1 MDWFE
6 IESPLLRARITARGA
21 GLVGLWRAGWAQSL
35 VLGTEDPGVLLAAHP
50 FAGTVVGPV
59 ANRIGGARVTIAG
72 RSYDLPANVGRNT
85 LHSGPEGLH
94 ARDWSVTEHSMEALT
109 LICDLPDGAC
119 GLPGNRRV
127 TAQFAVQG
135 ETLTVDLSATSDAD
149 TVMNL
154 ALHPYWTMTAGDTLQ
169 GHRLWLAA
177 ERFLSMTEDLLPSGE
192 TKRLSA
198 LGLIPHHPAPIGD
211 VPLDHNICL
220 APAPRPGAMFAARLD
235 GGASGPRLHLRTT
248 APGLQ
253 VYDGRDLPRVGR
265 IGPYA
270 GLALEPQMWP
280 DAPNH
285 HGFPSILLKAGAPW
299 RQTSA
304 YRVELR

>member
-21 GLVGLWRAGWAQSL
+21 GLVGLWRKGWETSL
-35 VLGTEDPGVLLAAHP
+35 VLGTEEPADLLAAHP

-59 ANRIGGARVTIAG
+59 ANRIGGARMSIAG
-72 RSYDLPANVGRNT
+72 RTHDLPANVAPNT
-85 LHSGPEGLH
+85 LHSGPDGLH
-94 ARDWSVTEHSMEALT
+94 ARDWEAAARGTDHVTLNHT
-109 LICDLPDGAC
+109 LPDGAC
-119 GLPGNRRV
+119 GLPGTRQVSAAYRV
-127 TAQFAVQG
+127 IG
-135 ETLTVDLSATSDAD
+135 DRLTVTLSANSDAD
-149 TVMNL
+149 TAMNL
-154 ALHPYWTMTAGDTLQ
+154 ALHPYWTMTGAPGLQ

-177 ERFLSMTEDLLPSGE
+177 ERYLTMTDALLPTGQSAPL
-192 TKRLSA
+192 KA
-198 LGLIPHHPAPIGD
+198 LGLTPHRPCPIGD

-220 APAPRPGAMFAARLD
+220 APAPRPAPMFAARLD
-235 GGASGPRLHLRTT
+235 AGRAGPRLHVYTT

-253 VYDGRDLPRVGR
+253 VYDGRDLPDVAH

-280 DAPNH
+280 DAMRH
-285 HGFPSILLKAGAPW
+285 AGFPDITLKAGQHW
-299 RQTSA
+299 QQTTT